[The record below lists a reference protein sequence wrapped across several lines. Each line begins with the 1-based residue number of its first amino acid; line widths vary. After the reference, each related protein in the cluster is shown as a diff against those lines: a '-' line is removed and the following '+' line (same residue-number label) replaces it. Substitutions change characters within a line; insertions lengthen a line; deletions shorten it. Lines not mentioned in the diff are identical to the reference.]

1 MPKLKKKAS
10 SALTSAAKE
19 KKMKKIVKPAVK
31 TEKSDDSAKSNKV
44 GAKKTP
50 QVLRGF
56 KDTLPG
62 EQKYWDL
69 LRKKADQ
76 MSFDYGFERIDFP
89 YLEETSLFNRSVGKE
104 TDIVEKEMFSFV
116 DRGGENVSLRP
127 EATAQVARAYI
138 NHGMFNLPQPVKLFY
153 FGPMFRYDR
162 PQSGR
167 YRQFN
172 QLGFEVLGD
181 MHPVIDAQVIILTYN
196 YLKEIGI
203 PVSIQINSI
212 GCNTCRKEYKV
223 QLVNYY
229 KSQRHDLCEDCKDR
243 LTKNPMRLLDCKE
256 EKCSAIK
263 EDAPQIIDF
272 LCDECKNHFVKVLE
286 FLDELEIPYNL
297 NAHLVRGLD
306 YYTKT
311 VFEIWPLATQTT
323 SESDSAA
330 SSHGQE
336 KLKSGQ
342 EKLALSSLVPKQA
355 GLEEVK
361 GQSALGGGG
370 RYDNL
375 VEMLG
380 GRSTPAMGVSIGLE
394 RIILKIKE
402 LNLAVP
408 DREKRELF
416 VAQLG
421 ESAKRKAMKLYET
434 LRAEGLKVAE
444 GFAKDGLKNQ
454 LELANK
460 LGVRYALI
468 LGQKEL
474 SEGTILLR
482 DMDAG
487 VQETINYNK
496 VVKDIKRRLE
506 M

>member
-1 MPKLKKKAS
+1 MPKIAK
-10 SALTSAAKE
+10 KE
-19 KKMKKIVKPAVK
+19 KKIKKAPKAAAKVVKIDR
-31 TEKSDDSAKSNKV
+31 SDDQTRLNK
-44 GAKKTP
+44 ASTRKTP
-50 QVLRGF
+50 SVLRGF
-56 KDTLPG
+56 KDVLPG
-62 EQKYWDL
+62 EQKYWDM
-69 LRKKADQ
+69 LRSKSDQ
-76 MSFDYGFERIDFP
+76 LALDYGFDRVDLP
-89 YLEETSLFNRSVGKE
+89 YLEETNLFTRSVGKE
-104 TDIVEKEMFSFV
+104 TDIVDKEMFSFI

-172 QLGFEVLGD
+172 QLGFEILGD
-181 MHPVIDAQVIILTYN
+181 MHPVLDAQVIIMAYN
-196 YLKEIGI
+196 FLKEMGLPIT
-203 PVSIQINSI
+203 VQVNSI
-212 GCNTCRKEYKV
+212 GCNNCRKEYKV

-229 KSQRHDLCEDCKDR
+229 KTQKADLCEDCKER
-243 LTKNPMRLLDCKE
+243 LVKNPMRLLDCKE

-263 EDAPQIIDF
+263 EDAPQIVDF

-311 VFEIWPLATQTT
+311 VFEIWPLVETQ
-323 SESDSAA
+323 ENVAEE
-330 SSHGQE
+330 E
-336 KLKSGQ
+336 KK
-342 EKLALSSLVPKQA
+342 A
-355 GLEEVK
+355 
-361 GQSALGGGG
+361 QSALGGGG

-375 VEMLG
+375 IEMLG
-380 GRSTPAMGVSIGLE
+380 GRSTPAMGFSLGLE
-394 RIILKIKE
+394 RVILKLKE
-402 LNLAVP
+402 LNLPVP
-408 DREKRELF
+408 ERPKRDIF

-434 LRAEGLKVAE
+434 LRAEGIKVAE
-444 GFAKDGLKNQ
+444 CFAKDGLKNQ
-454 LELANK
+454 LEVANK

-487 VQETINYNK
+487 AQETINYNK
-496 VVKDIKRRLE
+496 AVKDIKRRLE

>member
-1 MPKLKKKAS
+1 MHFEFLTILFMPKVKKKAMS
-10 SALTSAAKE
+10 VSAKASAVKE
-19 KKMKKIVKPAVK
+19 KKSKPVFKVAVK
-31 TEKSDDSAKSNKV
+31 VDKGEDLAKISKTSN
-44 GAKKTP
+44 KKTP
-50 QVLRGF
+50 SVLRGF
-56 KDTLPG
+56 KDILPA
-62 EQKYWDL
+62 EQNYWNL
-69 LRKKADQ
+69 LRNKAREIAT
-76 MSFDYGFERIDFP
+76 DYGFERIDLP
-89 YLEETSLFNRSVGKE
+89 YLEETNLFTRSVGKE
-104 TDIVEKEMFSFV
+104 TDIVDKEMFSFI
-116 DRGGENVSLRP
+116 DRGGENISLRP

-138 NHGMFNLPQPVKLFY
+138 NHGMFNLPQPVKLWY
-153 FGPMFRYDR
+153 LGPMFRYDR

-172 QLGFEVLGD
+172 QLGFEVMGD
-181 MHPVIDAQVIILTYN
+181 LHPVLDAQIIIACYSF
-196 YLKEIGI
+196 LKEIGLPI
-203 PVSIQINSI
+203 SVQINSI

-229 KSQRHDLCEDCKDR
+229 KSQKNDLCEDCKDR

-263 EDAPQIIDF
+263 DDAPQIVDF
-272 LCDECKNHFVKVLE
+272 LCDDCKNHFVKVLE

-311 VFEIWPLATQTT
+311 VFEIWPIV
-323 SESDSAA
+323 ES
-330 SSHGQE
+330 QE
-336 KLKSGQ
+336 KTN
-342 EKLALSSLVPKQA
+342 
-355 GLEEVK
+355 EENK
-361 GQSALGGGG
+361 KAQNALGGGG

-375 VEMLG
+375 VEILG
-380 GRSTPAMGVSIGLE
+380 GRSTPAVGASLGLE

-408 DREKRELF
+408 EAAKRDVF

-421 ESAKRKAMKLYET
+421 EAAKRKAMKLYET
-434 LRAEGLKVAE
+434 LRGEGLKVAE
-444 GFAKDGLKNQ
+444 CFAKDGLKNQ
-454 LELANK
+454 LEVANK

-487 VQETINYNK
+487 AQETINYNK
-496 VVKDIKRRLE
+496 VIKEVKKRLE
-506 M
+506 ID

>member
-1 MPKLKKKAS
+1 MSKAKKKNTAKT
-10 SALTSAAKE
+10 AEAREKKIKKAAKAF
-19 KKMKKIVKPAVK
+19 VKAEK
-31 TEKSDDSAKSNKV
+31 TEDSFKSGKV
-44 GAKKTP
+44 SGKKTP

-76 MSFDYGFERIDFP
+76 MSLDYGFERIDFP

-104 TDIVEKEMFSFV
+104 TDIVEKEMFSFL

-153 FGPMFRYDR
+153 MGPMFRYDR

-181 MHPVIDAQVIILTYN
+181 MHPVLDAQIIILTYN

-203 PVSIQINSI
+203 PITIQINSI
-212 GCNTCRKEYKV
+212 GCNNCRKEYKV

-229 KSQRHDLCEDCKDR
+229 KSQKNDLCEDCKDR

-311 VFEIWPLATQTT
+311 VFEIWPLQTAN
-323 SESDSAA
+323 AA
-330 SSHGQE
+330 GTDSSHGQE
-336 KLKSGQ
+336 KLKLGQ
-342 EKLALSSLVPKQA
+342 EKLALS
-355 GLEEVK
+355 GLSSKSSGAEEVK

-380 GRSTPAMGVSIGLE
+380 GRSTPAIGVSLGLE

-402 LNLAVP
+402 LNLSVP
-408 DREKRELF
+408 EREKRELF

-421 ESAKRKAMKLYET
+421 EAAKRKAMKLYET
-434 LRAEGLKVAE
+434 LRSEGLKVSE

>member
-1 MPKLKKKAS
+1 MPKATK
-10 SALTSAAKE
+10 KE
-19 KKMKKIVKPAVK
+19 KKIKKTPRVSRPAVK
-31 TEKSDDSAKSNKV
+31 IDRSDDQARLSKTSAR
-44 GAKKTP
+44 KTP
-50 QVLRGF
+50 SVLRGF
-56 KDTLPG
+56 KDILPG
-62 EQKYWDL
+62 EQKYWDR
-69 LRKKADQ
+69 LRLKADQ
-76 MSFDYGFERIDFP
+76 MSLDYGFERVDLP
-89 YLEETSLFNRSVGKE
+89 YLEETNLFTRSVGKE
-104 TDIVEKEMFSFV
+104 TDIVDKEMFSFI

-172 QLGFEVLGD
+172 QLGFEILGD
-181 MHPVIDAQVIILTYN
+181 MQPVLDAQIIIMSYN
-196 YLKEIGI
+196 FLKELGLPIT
-203 PVSIQINSI
+203 VQINSI
-212 GCNTCRKEYKV
+212 GCHNCRKEYKV

-229 KSQRHDLCEDCKDR
+229 KSQKNDLCEDCKDR

-256 EKCSAIK
+256 EKCGAIK
-263 EDAPQIIDF
+263 EDAPQIVDF

-311 VFEIWPLATQTT
+311 VFEIWPLADTAET
-323 SESDSAA
+323 
-330 SSHGQE
+330 
-336 KLKSGQ
+336 
-342 EKLALSSLVPKQA
+342 A
-355 GLEEVK
+355 GGEDK
-361 GQSALGGGG
+361 KAQSAIGGGG

-375 VEMLG
+375 VEVPG
-380 GRSTPAMGVSIGLE
+380 GRSTPAMGVSLGLE

-402 LNLAVP
+402 LNLPVP
-408 DREKRELF
+408 DKPKRDIF

-434 LRAEGLKVAE
+434 LRAEGIKVSE
-444 GFAKDGLKNQ
+444 CFAKDGLKNQ
-454 LELANK
+454 LEVANK

-482 DMDAG
+482 DMEAG
-487 VQETINYNK
+487 AQETINFNK
-496 VVKDIKRRLE
+496 AVSAIRKRLE
-506 M
+506 I

>member
-1 MPKLKKKAS
+1 LHFEFLTILFMPKIAK
-10 SALTSAAKE
+10 KE
-19 KKMKKIVKPAVK
+19 KKIKKAPKAAAKVVKIDR
-31 TEKSDDSAKSNKV
+31 SDDQTRLNK
-44 GAKKTP
+44 ASTRKTP
-50 QVLRGF
+50 SVLRGF
-56 KDTLPG
+56 KDVLPG
-62 EQKYWDL
+62 EQKYWDM
-69 LRKKADQ
+69 LRSKSDQ
-76 MSFDYGFERIDFP
+76 LALDYGFDRVDLP
-89 YLEETSLFNRSVGKE
+89 YLEETNLFTRSVGKE
-104 TDIVEKEMFSFV
+104 TDIVDKEMFSFI

-172 QLGFEVLGD
+172 QLGFEILGD
-181 MHPVIDAQVIILTYN
+181 MHPVLDAQVIIMAYN
-196 YLKEIGI
+196 FLKEMGLPIT
-203 PVSIQINSI
+203 VQVNSI
-212 GCNTCRKEYKV
+212 GCNNCRKEYKV

-229 KSQRHDLCEDCKDR
+229 KTQKADLCEDCKER
-243 LTKNPMRLLDCKE
+243 LVKNPMRLLDCKE

-263 EDAPQIIDF
+263 EDAPQIVDF

-311 VFEIWPLATQTT
+311 VFEIWPLVETQ
-323 SESDSAA
+323 ENVAEE
-330 SSHGQE
+330 E
-336 KLKSGQ
+336 KK
-342 EKLALSSLVPKQA
+342 A
-355 GLEEVK
+355 
-361 GQSALGGGG
+361 QSALGGGG

-375 VEMLG
+375 IEMLG
-380 GRSTPAMGVSIGLE
+380 GRSTPAMGFSLGLE
-394 RIILKIKE
+394 RVILKLKE
-402 LNLAVP
+402 LNLPVP
-408 DREKRELF
+408 ERPKRDIF

-434 LRAEGLKVAE
+434 LRAEGIKVAE
-444 GFAKDGLKNQ
+444 CFAKDGLKNQ
-454 LELANK
+454 LEVANK

-487 VQETINYNK
+487 AQETINYNK
-496 VVKDIKRRLE
+496 AVKDIKRRLE